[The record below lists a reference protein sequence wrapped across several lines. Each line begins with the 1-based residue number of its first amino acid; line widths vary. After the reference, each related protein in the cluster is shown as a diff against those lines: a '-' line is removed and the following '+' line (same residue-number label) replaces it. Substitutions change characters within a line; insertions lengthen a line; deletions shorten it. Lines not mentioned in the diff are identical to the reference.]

1 MLTAVA
7 FVLLSVIV
15 IASLKSHQ
23 QYDDCTFREPLP
35 KIVIQVH
42 QSVTVEVEEASPDEP
57 FFRTDVVSSNSNMEY
72 HHIVRSSSVAPKR
85 PEPSKRWL
93 TSGWSLSSTAD
104 LSYVPITKFRSFG
117 FPGTPSLLSPI
128 SE

>member
-7 FVLLSVIV
+7 FVLLCVIV
-15 IASLKSHQ
+15 VASVKSHQ
-23 QYDDCTFREPLP
+23 QYDDCTSREPLP

-72 HHIVRSSSVAPKR
+72 HHAVRSFSVVSKC

-93 TSGWSLSSTAD
+93 HSSWSLSSTAD

-117 FPGTPSLLSPI
+117 FPAVPSLLAPI